1 MKTLSKK
8 DYIFIIAENIKWIRN
23 KNNLTLDEMA
33 KILGT
38 STYSL
43 KKLERGIL
51 PKRLGADILF
61 KIQSYF
67 NIPVQ
72 DIVDR
77 ILKD

>member
-1 MKTLSKK
+1 
-8 DYIFIIAENIKWIRN
+8 
-23 KNNLTLDEMA
+23 MA

-51 PKRLGADILF
+51 PERLGADILF

-67 NIPVQ
+67 NIPAQ

>member
-1 MKTLSKK
+1 MKINCKK

-33 KILGT
+33 KILET

-67 NIPVQ
+67 NIPAQ

>member
-1 MKTLSKK
+1 MKINCKK

-33 KILGT
+33 KILET

-43 KKLERGIL
+43 KNLESGIL

-61 KIQSYF
+61 RIQSYF